1 MFDEL
6 ITKLPNFLGKN
17 AHVRCFAH
25 TVNLTAKGVLRP
37 FEPVKPKSGT
47 ESTEVPVPSNDIG
60 LEELIAELK
69 DIEENGEKER
79 DDVEGFVEVL
89 QEMSEEERE
98 QWEKDVK
105 PVRTALFK
113 VSSNSLDFCWPCMVC
128 AWTRGLQT
136 PRLVLSPF

>member
-1 MFDEL
+1 
-6 ITKLPNFLGKN
+6 
-17 AHVRCFAH
+17 A
-25 TVNLTAKGVLRP
+25 
-37 FEPVKPKSGT
+37 
-47 ESTEVPVPSNDIG
+47 PSNNIG
-60 LEELIAELK
+60 LEELIVELK

-113 VSSNSLDFCWPCMVC
+113 ARKISFKIINSTTVLLPQWREHVANTAFKDRVLPCNVATWWNSTYNMLAAFLEMKEPVSQF
-128 AWTRGLQT
+128 
-136 PRLVLSPF
+136 